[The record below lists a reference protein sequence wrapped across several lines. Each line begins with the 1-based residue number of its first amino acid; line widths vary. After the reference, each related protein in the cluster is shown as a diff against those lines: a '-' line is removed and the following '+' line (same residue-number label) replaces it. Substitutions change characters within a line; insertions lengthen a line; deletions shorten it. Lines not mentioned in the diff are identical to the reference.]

1 MGWEP
6 KQSSTY
12 HLICAKHL
20 FKMVQKVER
29 VIALIEFTSGQKDRQ
44 SLSRDRSVIY
54 SLLGS
59 VVDVTEALAGVH
71 LI

>member
-1 MGWEP
+1 
-6 KQSSTY
+6 
-12 HLICAKHL
+12 
-20 FKMVQKVER
+20 MVQKVER

-44 SLSRDRSVIY
+44 SPSRDRSVIY

-71 LI
+71 LV